1 MKRKGLIVDNT
12 QGTLNLTQGMDV
24 VGSDGE
30 KVGSV
35 QDVRGEYVVVSKGFF
50 FPTDYYVP
58 FDALTTVD
66 GDKVYLNVTKDAA
79 LNQGWDQEP
88 VASMTSTTYDEQPIT
103 DAGLHVDQPV
113 TNVGTSAGYTDQTVI
128 GSGATTSYADVEDQP
143 FEHHVERGQ
152 VAHDDVR
159 DDAAINVPLSQE
171 ELTAERRTVD
181 RGQVR
186 IEKDVIEEA
195 VSLDVPVTNEEVHVS
210 RRVVD
215 RDVAPGDATFE
226 GGTIEVPV
234 HGEEVDVQK
243 RSRVREEL
251 EISKDAVQETERVTG
266 TVRREEARVTD
277 DSGNVVDDTA
287 TRNRTKR

>member
-1 MKRKGLIVDNT
+1 MDTN

-24 VGSDGE
+24 VGSDGD

-58 FDALTTVD
+58 FDALTNVD
-66 GDKVYLNVTKDAA
+66 GDKVYLNVTKDEA

-88 VASMTSTTYDEQPIT
+88 AGTLESTTYDEQPIT

-113 TNVGTSAGYTDQTVI
+113 TNAGTSAAYTDQTVV
-128 GSGATTSYADVEDQP
+128 GSGTTTGYADVEDQP
-143 FEHHVERGQ
+143 FEHQVERGQ
-152 VAHDDVR
+152 VMHDDVR
-159 DDAAINVPLSQE
+159 DDATINVPLSQE

-186 IEKDVIEEA
+186 IEKDVVEED

-226 GGTIEVPV
+226 GGTIDVPV

-251 EISKDAVQETERVTG
+251 EISKEAVQNTEHVTG
-266 TVRREEARVTD
+266 TVRREEARVAD
-277 DSGNVVDDTA
+277 DSGNVVDDTN
-287 TRNRTKR
+287 TRNRSSR

>member
-1 MKRKGLIVDNT
+1 MDTT

-24 VGSDGE
+24 VGSDGD

-58 FDALTTVD
+58 FNALTNVD
-66 GDKVYLNVTKDAA
+66 GDKVYLNVTKDEA

-88 VASMTSTTYDEQPIT
+88 DASMASTTTYDEQPIT

-113 TNVGTSAGYTDQTVI
+113 TNA
-128 GSGATTSYADVEDQP
+128 ATTTGYADVEDQP
-143 FEHHVERGQ
+143 FEHQVGRGQ

-159 DDAAINVPLSQE
+159 HDATINVPLSQE
-171 ELTAERRTVD
+171 ELTAGRRTVD

-186 IEKDVIEEA
+186 IEKDVVEED

-210 RRVVD
+210 RHVVD

-226 GGTIEVPV
+226 GGTIDVPV
-234 HGEEVDVQK
+234 HGEEVDLQK

-251 EISKDAVQETERVTG
+251 EISKEAVQNTEHVTG
-266 TVRREEARVTD
+266 TVRREEARIAD
-277 DSGNVVDDTA
+277 DSGNVVDDTS
-287 TRNRTKR
+287 TRNRTNR